1 MIPLE
6 TPDVA
11 NILSKNFTLRVVN
24 FFGHCI
30 NIAGKYSQQ
39 KTSFTKLHEEEEE
52 VEEEPFAFYLKNKTK
67 STEKVLPFLLFFFTC
82 IYYSSMETWDQC
94 NFSLMLSCIRN
105 KFICKLQPK
114 KIHPEVNR
122 ITEFIMLYNK
132 TNLEIPNS

>member
-67 STEKVLPFLLFFFTC
+67 STEKVLPFLLFFLHLHLQFKHGNLGPMQLFSHAQLHSKQ
-82 IYYSSMETWDQC
+82 IY
-94 NFSLMLSCIRN
+94 L
-105 KFICKLQPK
+105 
-114 KIHPEVNR
+114 
-122 ITEFIMLYNK
+122 
-132 TNLEIPNS
+132 